1 MSKEHANMWN
11 ETTTAQRGG
20 GAPASGGAAL
30 LHESPLVGAQE
41 LLARYA
47 PKPGADPAGVR
58 FSVRE
63 NAFVD
68 LVNVRGDAR
77 DPSFVRAL
85 ETVAGCRLP
94 TQPNT
99 VSRGDTYDMLWLG
112 PDEWLLR
119 CHQRTDTSLS
129 AALSAALDVGAASAV
144 DVGSGFTV
152 LTLSGML
159 VRDVLARGCPL
170 DLHPR
175 EFMVG
180 QCAQSHF
187 FKASITLVMVAD
199 DTFDVIVRRSFADYF
214 ARVLADAAEPL
225 V

>member
-1 MSKEHANMWN
+1 MLN
-11 ETTTAQRGG
+11 ETTIEQRGG
-20 GAPASGGAAL
+20 TPTSDGSTPRL
-30 LHESPLVGAQE
+30 ESPLVGARD
-41 LLARYA
+41 LLARHA
-47 PKPGADPAGVR
+47 PKPGVDAAGVR
-58 FSVRE
+58 FSMRE

-77 DPSFVRAL
+77 DASFVHTL
-85 ETVAGCRLP
+85 ETIAGCRPP
-94 TQPNT
+94 TQSNT
-99 VSRGDTYDMLWLG
+99 VTRGATYEMLWLG

-119 CHQRTDTSLS
+119 SHQRADTSLT
-129 AALSAALDVGAASAV
+129 AALSAALDPASASAV

-152 LTLSGML
+152 LTLSGTL
-159 VRDVLARGCPL
+159 VREVLARGCPL

-175 EFMVG
+175 EFKVG

-187 FKASITLVMVAD
+187 FKAGVTLVMVAQ

-214 ARVLADAAEPL
+214 TRILADAAEPI